1 MPGLALGLSADDYN
15 HHARMM
21 EVSAVPQRDE
31 DSPRDPDDAPSEEIL
46 DTPAGRKRV
55 VRCPFTGRRVI
66 ATCPDGSMVS
76 SREMYVLLRD
86 GDPLDLVYLDA
97 EMGSARGC

>member
-1 MPGLALGLSADDYN
+1 MPQQHQEGSI
-15 HHARMM
+15 
-21 EVSAVPQRDE
+21 E
-31 DSPRDPDDAPSEEIL
+31 DFDDASPEEML

-86 GDPLDLVYLDA
+86 GDPVDLFYLDVDGPQL
-97 EMGSARGC
+97 EGE

>member
-1 MPGLALGLSADDYN
+1 LA
-15 HHARMM
+15 
-21 EVSAVPQRDE
+21 EVSAVPRNDE
-31 DSPRDPDDAPSEEIL
+31 DLTEEIDDATSEELL
-46 DTPAGRKRV
+46 DTHDGRRV

-86 GDPLDLVYLDA
+86 GDPVDLVYLDA
-97 EMGSARGC
+97 ETSPVRGG

>member
-1 MPGLALGLSADDYN
+1 MPQNYEDPLADF
-15 HHARMM
+15 
-21 EVSAVPQRDE
+21 
-31 DSPRDPDDAPSEEIL
+31 DDAPPEETL
-46 DTPAGRKRV
+46 DTPSGRKRV

-97 EMGSARGC
+97 EMGPVRGG

>member
-1 MPGLALGLSADDYN
+1 
-15 HHARMM
+15 
-21 EVSAVPQRDE
+21 VPQNDE
-31 DSPRDPDDAPSEEIL
+31 DLTEDLDDAPSEETI

-76 SREMYVLLRD
+76 SREMYALLRD
-86 GDPLDLVYLDA
+86 GDPVDLVYLDTEPDLVGGGRCYAA
-97 EMGSARGC
+97 E